1 MKQLFLYLSI
11 CFSPLVIYTSSYAQ
25 VKEPEDTFFLLKK
38 KGLLKKLGESIYRD
52 ADPELT
58 IIAPTKIVDPF
69 LQYAGK
75 RIRFIS
81 IAPTGFYTIVH
92 DTVDGKKGNAL
103 EDIADFFHK
112 NTLPRIVRKNLFF
125 KEGDKIVPREISD
138 NERFLREQPFFRD
151 ARIVVIADTTSPFV
165 DIQILTRDVFSI
177 GMSVDVSNLNK
188 VESVLT
194 DENVFGSGN
203 KFEITNLYDK
213 ERLDD
218 FGFGASFTKR
228 NIKNTFIN
236 WTTGFKT
243 YNTSFSSGNQEE
255 NLFYTAFDK
264 PLLSR
269 YKAWTGA
276 AYLGYN
282 DTKNQYSTDTIYFD
296 NFQYKLLKVDL
307 WGGFNIGYKNNKEKD
322 SDKRLRHFVAMRSFY
337 NDFFEIP
344 INAKNNYNSDYVD
357 LNGFLV
363 SYSLYKQNFYRTNFI
378 YGFGRTED
386 VPEGLNATIISGYT
400 NKNGIPRT
408 YYGVEF
414 DATRFSKEGHYVNY
428 TFKSGTY
435 VNKKK
440 LEDIDILFG
449 INGFTNLK
457 KLNTNWR
464 NRNFLSINYTRQ
476 MNVLLNKALYIQS
489 NYGLPYYRGS
499 SLNADTRTTIKAESV
514 FFNLKKLLG
523 FRFAPFAFAD
533 LSLIKDI
540 SETTKNTQGFTA
552 LGGGIRA
559 RNENLVFGTIELK
572 GYYFPRID
580 EGVKNWRIE
589 FTSKL
594 RFNFNTSFIRRPEF
608 VSPN

>member
-1 MKQLFLYLSI
+1 MKQLFFCIILSI
-11 CFSPLVIYTSSYAQ
+11 AYSVLCFTTNAQ

-58 IIAPTKIVDPF
+58 IVSPTKIVNPF

-75 RIRFIS
+75 RIRFIT

-92 DTVDGKKGNAL
+92 DTVDGKKGNLL

-112 NTLPRIVRKNLFF
+112 NTLPRIVKKNLFF

-151 ARIVVIADTTSPFV
+151 ARIVVIADSTSSFV

-177 GMSVDVSNLNK
+177 GMSADVSNLYK

-203 KFEITNLYDK
+203 KFEITNLYDRD
-213 ERLDD
+213 RLDD

-228 NIKNTFIN
+228 NIQNTFIN

-243 YNTSFSSGNQEE
+243 YSTSFSSGNQEE
-255 NLFYTAFDK
+255 NLFYIAFDK

-269 YKAWTGA
+269 YNAWTGA
-276 AYLGYN
+276 AYVGYK
-282 DTKNQYSTDTIYFD
+282 DTKNQYSTDSLYTD
-296 NFQYKLLKVDL
+296 NFQYKLFNIDI
-307 WGGFNIGYKNNKEKD
+307 WGGFNIGYKNKREKD
-322 SDKRLRHFVAMRSFY
+322 SDKRLRHFVAVRSFY
-337 NDFFEIP
+337 NDFFEVPTIV
-344 INAKNNYNSDYVD
+344 KNNYNSDYVD
-357 LNGFLV
+357 LNGFLA

-378 YGFGRTED
+378 YGFGRSED

-408 YYGVEF
+408 YYGAEF
-414 DATRFSKEGHYVNY
+414 DATHFSKKGHYVSY

-440 LEDIDILFG
+440 LEDIDILLG
-449 INGFTNLK
+449 ISGFTKLQ
-457 KLNTNWR
+457 KLNLNWQ
-464 NRNFLSINYTRQ
+464 NRNFLSVNFTRQ
-476 MNVLLNKALYIQS
+476 MNVFLNKTLYIQS
-489 NYGLPYYRGS
+489 SYGLPYYTGT

-514 FFNLKKLLG
+514 FFNLKKFLG
-523 FRFAPFAFAD
+523 FRFAPFVFTD

-540 SETTKNTQGFTA
+540 NETTKNTQGFTA
-552 LGGGIRA
+552 LGGGLRA

-580 EGVKNWRIE
+580 AGIKNWRIE
-589 FTSKL
+589 FATKL

-608 VSPN
+608 ISPN

>member
-1 MKQLFLYLSI
+1 MKQLFLNLSI
-11 CFSPLVIYTSSYAQ
+11 CFLLLASSTSSYAQ

-38 KGLLKKLGESIYRD
+38 KGLLKRLGESIYKD

-58 IIAPTKIVDPF
+58 IVSPTKIVDPF

-81 IAPTGFYTIVH
+81 IAPTGFYTVVH

-151 ARIVVIADTTSPFV
+151 ARIVVIADSTSPFV

-177 GMSVDVSNLNK
+177 GMSADVSSLNK

-203 KFEITNLYDK
+203 KFEVTNLYDK
-213 ERLDD
+213 DRLDD

-243 YNTSFSSGNQEE
+243 YSTAFSSGNQEE

-282 DTKNQYSTDTIYFD
+282 DTKNQYSTDTVYLD

-307 WGGFNIGYKNNKEKD
+307 WGGFNIGYKNKKEKD
-322 SDKRLRHFVAMRSFY
+322 SDKRLRHFVAIRSFY

-357 LNGFLV
+357 LNGFLI

-408 YYGVEF
+408 YYGAEF

-428 TFKSGTY
+428 TFKSGAY

-440 LEDIDILFG
+440 LEDIDVLVG

-457 KLNTNWR
+457 KLNATWR

-476 MNVLLNKALYIQS
+476 MNTLLNKALYIQS

-499 SLNADTRTTIKAESV
+499 SFSADTRTTLKAESV

-540 SETTKNTQGFTA
+540 NETTNNTQGFTA

-559 RNENLVFGTIELK
+559 RNENLVFGTIELR